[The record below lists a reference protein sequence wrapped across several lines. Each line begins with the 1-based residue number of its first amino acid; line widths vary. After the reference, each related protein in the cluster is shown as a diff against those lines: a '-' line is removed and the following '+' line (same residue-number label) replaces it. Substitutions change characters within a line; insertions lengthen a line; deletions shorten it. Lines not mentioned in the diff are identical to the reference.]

1 MYHFKNY
8 YIIALIHFK
17 GGVILSFN
25 LAIIG
30 GGASGLSAA
39 IEAKRESKKAGL
51 DLDVTVFEH
60 LNKPAKKILAT
71 GNGRCNFC
79 NTDLNEKHYF
89 GDNNLINDVLSS
101 KCNNSVEFFK
111 SMGILP
117 YFENGRIYPRSEQAA
132 TIRDAFLKTCEIL
145 NIKFLTECNIEEIK
159 VVDDKFVVL
168 EKSFDAIII
177 ATGGNSQKSQGSDG
191 SGYKI
196 LEDFGHKITD
206 IYPALTA
213 LVVSDKHF
221 KELKGLRVKG
231 NIALFSGR
239 KLLKKEFGEIQFTEN
254 AISGIPV
261 LNISHFAN
269 DKKNL
274 YVLIDICNEFSVND
288 LTRHFKESRYKSPTL
303 RTEDILSG
311 LIPQK
316 LSYFVIKKAEIKENT
331 LISKL
336 TDKNIEALIIA
347 LKQLEIK
354 IDGVRDFD
362 YSQVTKGGAS
372 GNDFNTKTLM
382 SKKQN
387 GLFACGE
394 ILNVN
399 GDCGGYNL
407 HFAWTSGRLAGASAV
422 KYLNNKG

>member
-8 YIIALIHFK
+8 YIISLNLSK
-17 GGVILSFN
+17 GGVVLSFD

-39 IEAKRESKKAGL
+39 IEAKRESKKAGI
-51 DLDVTVFEH
+51 DLNVTVFEH

-79 NTDLNEKHYF
+79 NTDLNETHYF
-89 GDNNLINDVLSS
+89 GDNDLIKDVLSS
-101 KCNNSVEFFK
+101 KYNDSIVFFK

-117 YFENGRIYPRSEQAA
+117 YFENGRVYPRSEQA
-132 TIRDAFLKTCEIL
+132 TSIRDSLLKTCEIL
-145 NIKFLTECNIEEIK
+145 NINFLTECNVEKIE
-159 VVDDKFVVL
+159 VDNNKFIL
-168 EKSFDAIII
+168 LDNNYDAVII

-191 SGYKI
+191 SGYK
-196 LEDFGHKITD
+196 LLKALGHKITD
-206 IYPALTA
+206 ISPALTA
-213 LVVSDKHF
+213 LTINEKSF

-231 NIALFSGR
+231 NCALYSGR
-239 KLLKKEFGEIQFTEN
+239 KLLKEEYGEIQFTEN

-274 YVLIDICNEFSVND
+274 YVLIDVCNEFSVND
-288 LTRHFKESRYKSPTL
+288 LTKHFKECRYKSPTL
-303 RTEDILSG
+303 RTEEILSG
-311 LIPQK
+311 IIPQK
-316 LSYFVIKKAEIKENT
+316 LAYFVMKKSGIKENT
-331 LISKL
+331 LASKL
-336 TDKNIEALIIA
+336 TEKNIESLVLT
-347 LKQLEIK
+347 LKQLEFK

-372 GNDFNTKTLM
+372 SSDFDTKTLM
-382 SKKQN
+382 SEKQD

-422 KYLNNKG
+422 KYLNNK